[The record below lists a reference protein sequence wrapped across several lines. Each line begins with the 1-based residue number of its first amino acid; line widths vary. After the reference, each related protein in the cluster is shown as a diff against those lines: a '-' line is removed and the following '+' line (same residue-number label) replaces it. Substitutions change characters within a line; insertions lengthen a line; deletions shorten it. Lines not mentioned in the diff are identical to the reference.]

1 MLLTI
6 INPVAG
12 SSSAPQFFAE
22 HVLPRLSGNVVRQ
35 TERPGHAAQLVRDAT
50 PNTVIVGSG
59 DSTLHEIINGIDL
72 AATPVDFVLV
82 PCGTANALYVS
93 LFPPQGEEDAT
104 YKLQSLEAYLENKP
118 PRPLTIATTKISAE
132 KTVRSCVVVSTALH
146 AWILKDSEALRA
158 SHPGTDRSVLSADSG
173 LTNCS

>member
-22 HVLPRLSGNVVRQ
+22 HVLPRLSGNVVRH

-72 AATPVDFVLV
+72 ATPVKFVLV

-93 LFPPQGEEDAT
+93 LFPPQGNDDVA
-104 YKLQSLEAYLENKP
+104 YKLQSLAAYLENKP

-146 AWILKDSEALRA
+146 AWILKDSEGLRT
-158 SHPGTDRSVLSADSG
+158 SHPGTERSVFSADG
-173 LTNCS
+173 GCTGCS